1 MRYGE
6 DQLGHTAK
14 EPGCTCDKWPMLPEK
29 MYDDQIILPRREV
42 AWFLTKHQKINASC
56 TMYIKVGWLECQ
68 PFDKEGTLSLNFPLQ
83 PTCEGLSSS
92 LERLIGEVARI
103 LRQKLS
109 LMQTQ
114 AELIQSLSH
123 RYFRSVGVSGQKDFT
138 YFLKGLTKS
147 FPSDHK
153 GPLYLIHLIYRI
165 HPCHLI
171 HLWPR
176 HSIHLFWGIYLSHL
190 IRLHQLFHHIHL
202 IYLVTRSL
210 GAPPS
215 PNFS

>member
-1 MRYGE
+1 
-6 DQLGHTAK
+6 
-14 EPGCTCDKWPMLPEK
+14 
-29 MYDDQIILPRREV
+29 
-42 AWFLTKHQKINASC
+42 
-56 TMYIKVGWLECQ
+56 MYIKVGWLEYQ
-68 PFDKEGTLSLNFPLQ
+68 PFDKEGTLNLYFPLQ
-83 PTCEGLSSS
+83 PTCEGLSAS

-153 GPLYLIHLIYRI
+153 GPLYLNHLIYRI

-176 HSIHLFWGIYLSHL
+176 
-190 IRLHQLFHHIHL
+190 
-202 IYLVTRSL
+202 
-210 GAPPS
+210 GAC
-215 PNFS
+215 FTCFGGFTFLT